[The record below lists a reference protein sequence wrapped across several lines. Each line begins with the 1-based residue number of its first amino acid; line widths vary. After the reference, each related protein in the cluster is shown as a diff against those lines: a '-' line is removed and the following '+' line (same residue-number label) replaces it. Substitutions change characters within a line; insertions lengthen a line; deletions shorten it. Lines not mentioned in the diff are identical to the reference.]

1 MSFNDRLAKT
11 KAAIEAVL
19 AKGED
24 NLTASDIE
32 KLKGL
37 NAEAH
42 ELQDSIE
49 TVDAVHKR
57 FAGLTDNLADTQKSG
72 AASGESL
79 GDFVVKSIGEQLVR
93 MKGVSGASIAA
104 PEWVPNRKAN
114 TDTQVTGGPSGVYGP
129 LLTYV
134 DPNFVEGYRRPTIT
148 NLFGVGAISG
158 QAITYF
164 VEGAQEGDFKT
175 VGEGDEFGQIHYAN
189 ATEHTDALSTI
200 AGFIKES
207 GDMITDL
214 AFLKSDID
222 GRLLYNLSIAE
233 EKQLLN
239 GDGTGKNI
247 NGLLNRDGIQTYEAT
262 DAGNDVA
269 ILHAQSM
276 ISTDTGMMPD
286 ALVINPTDYE
296 AIRLKKDNDG
306 NFIGGGPFYGVNGGA
321 LNITPSLWGLNTV
334 VTPAVAAGTAIVGS
348 FKGAATFYR
357 KGGVAVEATN
367 SNDTDF
373 ISDLVTIRAKERV
386 ALAVRKPKAFVKL
399 TLK

>member
-79 GDFVVKSIGEQLVR
+79 GDFVVKNIGEQLAKI
-93 MKGVSGASIAA
+93 KGVSGASIAA
-104 PEWVPNRKAN
+104 PEWVPRRKAN
-114 TDTQVTGGPSGVYGP
+114 TDTQVTGGPSGVYGS

-134 DPNFVEGYRRPTIT
+134 DPNFVQAYRRPTIT

-158 QAITYF
+158 QAIIYY
-164 VEGAQEGDFKT
+164 VEGEKEGDFET
-175 VGEGDEFGQIHYAN
+175 VGEGEKFSQIHY
-189 ATEHTDALSTI
+189 ALSTI

-207 GDMITDL
+207 NDMVTDL
-214 AFLKSDID
+214 EFLKSDID
-222 GRLLYNLSIAE
+222 GRLLYDLSIAE

-247 NGLLNRDGIQTYEAT
+247 KGLLNREGIQSYTAT

-269 ILHAQSM
+269 VLHAQSM
-276 ISTDTGMMPD
+276 ISTTTGMMPD

-321 LNITPSLWGLNTV
+321 LTITPRLWGLDTV
-334 VTPAVAAGTAIVGS
+334 VTPAVDAGTAIVGS

-357 KGGVAVEATN
+357 KGGVTVEATN